1 MEVGDAT
8 TFEPRCPYC
17 VFEVFHRAAVIVVI
31 LFEDF
36 GVVGGSVVGHGKFEG
51 MMMEGAFGAVADVL

>member
-8 TFEPRCPYC
+8 TFGPRCPYC
-17 VFEVFHRAAVIVVI
+17 VFEVFHRSAVIVVI
-31 LFEDF
+31 IFENF

>member
-8 TFEPRCPYC
+8 TFGPRCPYC
-17 VFEVFHRAAVIVVI
+17 VFEVFHRAAVIIVI

-36 GVVGGSVVGHGKFEG
+36 GVVGGGVVGHREFED
-51 MMMEGAFGAVADVL
+51 MMMEGAFDAVADVL